1 MSNGNVERC
10 ATLLITRSES
20 EYHGDVLFLSFSF
33 FFLFFL
39 TRIRFRARE
48 RSGRFFG
55 RLGDGLSGREFR
67 ERRGNIWWQWSRRS
81 APGCAADTY
90 ICRDLIALPRFVY
103 SHLSGTLS
111 AGCCT
116 TEVFD
121 VSTSIESRALCR
133 LYGRGHATDTGCT
146 PLLHEIV
153 RSLRALL
160 LSTVPNRLSKV
171 TSVSLSNLFF
181 LFHRFELKKILHFFE
196 TLFLSFLLSFFLF
209 SFTSWNKIMT
219 SLKKENIGG

>member
-90 ICRDLIALPRFVY
+90 ICRDFIALPRFVY

-121 VSTSIESRALCR
+121 VSTSIAHCAGFMAVVTQRIPAARRFSMKSSDRSKRYSSRPFLIGFR
-133 LYGRGHATDTGCT
+133 K
-146 PLLHEIV
+146 LLPF
-153 RSLRALL
+153 RS
-160 LSTVPNRLSKV
+160 PI
-171 TSVSLSNLFF
+171 FF
-181 LFHRFELKKILHFFE
+181 
-196 TLFLSFLLSFFLF
+196 SFFID
-209 SFTSWNKIMT
+209 SN
-219 SLKKENIGG
+219 

>member
-10 ATLLITRSES
+10 AMLLITRSES

-111 AGCCT
+111 AWLLYHRGVRCIDLDR
-116 TEVFD
+116 VPRI
-121 VSTSIESRALCR
+121 VPALWPWSRNGYR
-133 LYGRGHATDTGCT
+133 LHAAS
-146 PLLHEIV
+146 P
-153 RSLRALL
+153 
-160 LSTVPNRLSKV
+160 
-171 TSVSLSNLFF
+171 
-181 LFHRFELKKILHFFE
+181 
-196 TLFLSFLLSFFLF
+196 
-209 SFTSWNKIMT
+209 
-219 SLKKENIGG
+219 